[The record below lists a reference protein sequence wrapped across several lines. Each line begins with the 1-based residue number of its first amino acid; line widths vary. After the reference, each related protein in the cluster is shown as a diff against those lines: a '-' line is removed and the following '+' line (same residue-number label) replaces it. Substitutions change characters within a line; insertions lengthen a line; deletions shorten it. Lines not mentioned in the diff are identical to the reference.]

1 MSGKRFCTEEVLAN
15 IMADEDDANFEKTDD
30 EIEEFERL
38 ADATDAITDSQTPV
52 DVVLLPP
59 TKIDSISDEEMI
71 DDDDLL
77 PSNLPNEVPGMR
89 KKDRG
94 YYDAC
99 CDENVIA
106 VKWND
111 NQCVIVASNYDK
123 ILPLGKARR
132 WSSAKKS
139 SVDLP
144 QPALIKRYNT
154 RMGGVDLLDR
164 FMAAYR
170 PMLRS

>member
-15 IMADEDDANFEKTDD
+15 IMADEDNANFKKTDD

-38 ADATDAITDSQTPV
+38 ADATDAIIDSQTQV

-59 TKIDSISDEEMI
+59 TKVDSISDEEMI

-111 NQCVIVASNYDK
+111 NQCVRVSNYDK
-123 ILPLGKARR
+123 ILGKARR

-144 QPALIKRYNT
+144 QPALVKRYNT
-154 RMGGVDLLDR
+154 HMGGVDLLDR
-164 FMAAYR
+164 FMAADR